1 MAKLDEKVFL
11 AALAERFADYVP
23 ANTAKAI
30 LSDIRAE
37 LENYQLVTVIPGTPA
52 ADETED
58 LVKLWLNAKTVE
70 GLSAKSIEQYEYCLG
85 RIRQDIGVPF
95 GKLTIDHV
103 RNYVADELKRGVAK
117 TTVQNYQ
124 RVLFQF
130 LRWLNE
136 EGYISSNPCRTM
148 KTIKVPKPKKD
159 PFTQEQV
166 QLIKESTNNVKE
178 LAIVYFLLATG
189 CRVGEVVRINREDV
203 DWRKMSLNVT
213 GKGNKTREVYFDE
226 VTAMMVQR
234 YLTTRKDDHPALFL
248 SKTGDYFTTSGIQA
262 MMRRIGRKAGFQANP
277 HRHRRTLAQTCLDRG
292 MNLEEVQA
300 ILGHEKIDTTLRYA
314 RASQK
319 NAENS
324 YRKFACM

>member
-37 LENYQLVTVIPGTPA
+37 LENYQLITVIPGTPA

-130 LRWLNE
+130 LRWLN
-136 EGYISSNPCRTM
+136 
-148 KTIKVPKPKKD
+148 
-159 PFTQEQV
+159 
-166 QLIKESTNNVKE
+166 
-178 LAIVYFLLATG
+178 
-189 CRVGEVVRINREDV
+189 
-203 DWRKMSLNVT
+203 
-213 GKGNKTREVYFDE
+213 
-226 VTAMMVQR
+226 
-234 YLTTRKDDHPALFL
+234 
-248 SKTGDYFTTSGIQA
+248 
-262 MMRRIGRKAGFQANP
+262 
-277 HRHRRTLAQTCLDRG
+277 
-292 MNLEEVQA
+292 
-300 ILGHEKIDTTLRYA
+300 
-314 RASQK
+314 

-324 YRKFACM
+324 YRKFVCM